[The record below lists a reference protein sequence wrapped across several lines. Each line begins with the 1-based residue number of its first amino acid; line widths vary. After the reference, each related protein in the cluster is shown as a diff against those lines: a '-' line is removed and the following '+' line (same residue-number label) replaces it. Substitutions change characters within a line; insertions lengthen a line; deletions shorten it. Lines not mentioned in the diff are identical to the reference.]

1 MKKPKKHGQVGI
13 MFDCPCGR
21 KHRLL
26 LGLGEVQVMMQAICK
41 GKDNML
47 FTPRIET
54 FIPTGRIN
62 GHNKPDYVKENEPI
76 AQEFRR
82 LVENYKPKQKP
93 DSVEL
98 HHLEEDLTW
107 RKTL

>member
-13 MFDCPCGR
+13 LFDCPCGR

-26 LGLGEVQVMMQAICK
+26 LGLGEVQVMMRAICK

-54 FIPTGRIN
+54 FVPESE
-62 GHNKPDYVKENEPI
+62 KEG
-76 AQEFRR
+76 
-82 LVENYKPKQKP
+82 
-93 DSVEL
+93 S
-98 HHLEEDLTW
+98 
-107 RKTL
+107 TLP